1 MKTSPDNT
9 IYRTRAGIR
18 VRITKVKQFPIN
30 PRHPEWL
37 QEIHRKG
44 NEATQV
50 VRVSD
55 GHALWGITNDEL
67 TPE

>member
-1 MKTSPDNT
+1 MKTSPDST
-9 IYRTRAGIR
+9 IYRTKDGTR
-18 VRITKVKQFPIN
+18 VRITKAKQFPIN
-30 PRHPEWL
+30 LRDPEWL

-55 GHALWGITNDEL
+55 GHALWGIRTDEL